1 MPRMLFDGVYEMRS
15 DSAVTY
21 SVDTTRNR
29 LMMLRP
35 SEDDMKAE
43 AVCVLLNWGSSLRPD
58 GSSRYN
64 PASR

>member
-1 MPRMLFDGVYEMRS
+1 MLFDGIYEMRT

-21 SVDTTRNR
+21 SVDTTRSR
-29 LMMLRP
+29 FMMLRP

-43 AVCVLLNWGSSLRPD
+43 VVSVLLNWGSSLRPD